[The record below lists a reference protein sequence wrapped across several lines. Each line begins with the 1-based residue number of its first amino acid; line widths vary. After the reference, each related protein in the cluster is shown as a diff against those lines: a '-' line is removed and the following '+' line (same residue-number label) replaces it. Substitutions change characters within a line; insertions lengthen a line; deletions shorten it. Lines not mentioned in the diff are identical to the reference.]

1 MPEKETEIAVLKE
14 NLKNMKDT
22 SLQSQVSNTADHL
35 EIKTSLNTI
44 SIKLDNMYE
53 KKADKVDVEK
63 IDSRFW
69 YLTVGFLMLLAGI
82 IAAWYKK

>member
-14 NLKNMKDT
+14 NFRNMKDT
-22 SLQSQVSNTADHL
+22 NLQAQVQNTTDHL
-35 EIKTSLNTI
+35 EIKTGLAVI
-44 SIKLDNMYE
+44 STKLDDMYE

-63 IDSRFW
+63 IDNRFW

-82 IAAWYKK
+82 IAAWFKR

>member
-14 NLKNMKDT
+14 SFRNMKDT
-22 SLQSQVSNTADHL
+22 NLQARVQNTADHL
-35 EIKTSLNTI
+35 EIKTSLSII
-44 SIKLDNMYE
+44 STKLDDMYE

-63 IDSRFW
+63 IDNRFW

-82 IAAWYKK
+82 IAAWFKR

>member
-14 NLKNMKDT
+14 SFRNMKDT
-22 SLQSQVSNTADHL
+22 NLQAQVQNTADHL
-35 EIKTSLNTI
+35 EIKTGLATI
-44 SIKLDNMYE
+44 STKLDDMYE

-63 IDSRFW
+63 IDNRFW

-82 IAAWYKK
+82 IAAWFKR